1 MKTLDK
7 TQKGFTLIE
16 LMIVVAII
24 GILAAV
30 AIPAYTDYIKR
41 TKISNLHA
49 DVRSKLTSP
58 GFSTWCKNGDQ
69 EEFTPTSKLLLK
81 GKMTLSCEQ
90 RTIIIPLISE
100 FCAAKDADNCFIE
113 YVYKVP
119 KDETVVCG
127 SGRCDPDTTGM
138 LDLFISPAYAG
149 TTATVS
155 SAWVIA
161 STSTVLRI
169 YLGK

>member
-1 MKTLDK
+1 MKALDK

-30 AIPAYTDYIKR
+30 AISAYTDYIK
-41 TKISNLHA
+41 TAEISNLNA

-58 GFSTWCKNGDQ
+58 GFNTWCKNGEQ
-69 EEFTPTSKLLLK
+69 EEFTPKSKQLVK

-90 RTIIIPLISE
+90 WIITIPLISK

-113 YVYKVP
+113 YAYRAPIGDEKILIGNGRYVP
-119 KDETVVCG
+119 EVND
-127 SGRCDPDTTGM
+127 GM
-138 LDLFISPAYAG
+138 LDLFISPAYAF
-149 TTATVS
+149 TIVS
-155 SAWVIA
+155 SWWVIA
-161 STSTVLRI
+161 STSTVLSR
-169 YLGK
+169 YR